1 MHVAN
6 QLLLLVAGAI
16 LTSLG
21 GVLGVVLSNTLQGRS
36 WVRQHE
42 VQRRDEE
49 LAQAQKTF
57 EEISLFLDRRLYR
70 MRRLY
75 WAARDRAV
83 GTASEEEFS
92 AALSAYREVV
102 TDWNDNLNRI
112 LALAGTYFGGGV
124 RAMLERQVYET
135 FASLGRGLDVMVRM
149 VSAAGGK
156 QIDVPRFGRRLDA
169 LSHRVYELDALMLD
183 LLSDQRAGRAARPVP
198 PPDAMAGSRV
208 LAVGDLGDAVRY
220 LQRALRRDGQQVP
233 VDGQFGRQTWLA
245 VRSAQ
250 RAHGLNVDGIAGPQT
265 RAALPAGGPMPVLR
279 VGSSG
284 PMVTELQK
292 ILTRNAPGR
301 WETAPQA
308 ETGEFDQS
316 TSAAV
321 LAFQRWN
328 GITIDGQVGDQ
339 TWTAAVGDAGVSLE
353 DTVGRQHAANA

>member
-1 MHVAN
+1 MAN
-6 QLLLLVAGAI
+6 QLLLLVVGAI

-21 GVLGVVLSNTLQGRS
+21 GVLGVLLSNSLQGRS

-42 VQRRDEE
+42 VQRRDEG

-75 WAARDRAV
+75 WAARDRAA
-83 GTASEEEFS
+83 GAASEEEFS
-92 AALSAYREVV
+92 AAWSAYREVV

-112 LALAGTYFGGGV
+112 LALAGTSFGGGV
-124 RAMLERQVYET
+124 RAMLETQVYER
-135 FASLGRGLDVMVRM
+135 FASLGRGLDVIVRM
-149 VSAAGGK
+149 VSAADGK
-156 QIDVPRFGRRLDA
+156 QIDVPRFGYRLDA
-169 LSHRVYELDALMLD
+169 LSHRVYELDTHMLD

-198 PPDAMAGSRV
+198 ALDGMAASRV
-208 LAVGDLGDAVRY
+208 LALGDLGGTVRH
-220 LQRALRRDGQQVP
+220 LQRALRRDGQQVA

-265 RAALPAGGPMPVLR
+265 RAALPPGGPMPVLR

-284 PMVTELQK
+284 PVVTALQE

-301 WETAPQA
+301 WETAPEA
-308 ETGEFDQS
+308 VTGEFDQS

-328 GITIDGQVGDQ
+328 AINIDGQVGDQ
-339 TWTAAVGDAGVSLE
+339 TWTAAVGDARVSLE
-353 DTVGRQHAANA
+353 DTVGLQHAADA